1 MQKILITTLCTTL
14 LLSACS
20 GNNEEPDATGVFE
33 TTEITVS
40 ARTAGE
46 LISLDVEEGRRLTT
60 GQAVGLIDTV
70 QLHLKKRELMAR
82 LRATDSRRYDVHRQL
97 AALRQQIA
105 TEKREQRRYK
115 ELVARGAANAKQLD
129 DIDARI
135 ALLEKQL
142 AAQNETLEKGN
153 RSVSGEIEAIEAQL
167 AQTEDLMARSIVTC
181 PTTGTVLA
189 KYAECGELAQQGR
202 PLFKVGDTEHLYL
215 RAYMTAPQ
223 VAELKLG
230 QRVSVTADRGDE
242 GNRRYEGTIT
252 WISDK
257 AEFTP
262 KTIQTRDERANLVY
276 AVKVA
281 VKNDGF
287 IKIGMY
293 GDIKL

>member
-1 MQKILITTLCTTL
+1 MYKILSAALCASL
-14 LLSACS
+14 LLTAC
-20 GNNEEPDATGVFE
+20 GRNDDGPDATGVFE
-33 TTEITVS
+33 TTETTVA
-40 ARTAGE
+40 ARVAGE
-46 LISLDVEEGRRLTT
+46 LVKLDVEEGRALAA
-60 GQAVGLIDTV
+60 GQAVGLVDTM

-82 LRATDSRRYDVHRQL
+82 LRAADSRRYDVRRQL
-97 AALRQQIA
+97 ASLRQQIA
-105 TEKREQRRYK
+105 TERRERRRY
-115 ELVARGAANAKQLD
+115 EGLVARGAANTKQLD

-135 ALLEKQL
+135 AVLEKQL

-167 AQTEDLMARSIVTC
+167 AQTDDMLARCVVTA
-181 PTTGTVLA
+181 PTAGTVLA
-189 KYAECGELAQQGR
+189 KYAERGEMAQQGR
-202 PLFKVGDTEHLYL
+202 ALFKMGALDRLYL

-223 VAELKLG
+223 VTGLKVG
-230 QRVSVTADRGDE
+230 SRVTVLADMGEE
-242 GNRRYEGTIT
+242 GTRRYEGTVA

-293 GDIKL
+293 GDVLL